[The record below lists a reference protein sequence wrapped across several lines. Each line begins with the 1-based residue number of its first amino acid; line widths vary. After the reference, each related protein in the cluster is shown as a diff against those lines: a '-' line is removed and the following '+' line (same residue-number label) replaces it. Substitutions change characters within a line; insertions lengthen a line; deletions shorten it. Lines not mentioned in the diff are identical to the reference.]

1 MHSIQIKI
9 YLFKSTKSILI
20 KSYMNI
26 VSQSML
32 GHNSTEYLLLVET
45 LLRAVD
51 RLRFFYSKND
61 TYNNV

>member
-26 VSQSML
+26 VSKCMW